1 MQART
6 LIPAQV
12 AKCKFSAEK
21 TESRQVILPAN
32 EKHNPHVGMRRVGFF
47 FFQGKGCPSMING
60 PPEISAMQFL
70 TVDTPFSSLGI
81 QASALT
87 KKLILWS
94 KHLRRLYDC
103 MLI

>member
-1 MQART
+1 
-6 LIPAQV
+6 
-12 AKCKFSAEK
+12 
-21 TESRQVILPAN
+21 
-32 EKHNPHVGMRRVGFF
+32 
-47 FFQGKGCPSMING
+47 MING